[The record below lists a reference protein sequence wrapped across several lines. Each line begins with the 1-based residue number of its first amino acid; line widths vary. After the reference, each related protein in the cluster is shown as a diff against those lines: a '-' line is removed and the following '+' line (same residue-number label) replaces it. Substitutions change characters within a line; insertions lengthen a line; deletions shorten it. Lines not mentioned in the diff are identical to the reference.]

1 MHHFWKVSRFTSY
14 SLRRTN
20 SSGFTE
26 QRDAG
31 LPARTYAQASGPKA
45 EGWERRRRDVT
56 GWFEQRAPAPLSMT
70 YILPYCY
77 SPLLEG
83 KKKKNLLLWLK
94 RTSSSRLFALKRT
107 DGCTLGGWTDAAGPS
122 HGILACAFCAIA
134 PELLLLLLPL
144 KSENALIAPGEPHL
158 CLWPKWNTALPP
170 SGAKAKLSGLIW
182 AMGGGEKP

>member
-1 MHHFWKVSRFTSY
+1 MPGFLQEHM
-14 SLRRTN
+14 LRLAVQRQRAGSDDGGTWQAG
-20 SSGFTE
+20 SS
-26 QRDAG
+26 
-31 LPARTYAQASGPKA
+31 S
-45 EGWERRRRDVT
+45 ERR
-56 GWFEQRAPAPLSMT
+56 
-70 YILPYCY
+70 
-77 SPLLEG
+77 LLWAWPTFCLIVIPHCWKAR
-83 KKKKNLLLWLK
+83 KKKLLLWLK

-107 DGCTLGGWTDAAGPS
+107 DGCALGGWTDAAGPS